1 MHSVKGLHIMT
12 ALKKLAFISLGVL
25 LVPLIVLAR
34 IITFGTSPPPPP
46 MTSVAAPF
54 RSVDYSDMPPLT
66 TYPARDGAPLA
77 FRFYPG
83 NPARI
88 VVIVHGSS
96 SNGASLHPMAKAA
109 QAEGFTTYTMDIRGH
124 GASGMKGDIAYNG
137 QLDDDLADFVAY
149 LRQQTPDATLQL
161 AGFSSGG
168 AFALRTAG
176 GSNGDLFD
184 RYVLVSPALPY
195 NAPTMRPNAGGWVQP
210 FIPRIVGLTILDRF
224 GIHTF
229 EHLPVLAFAVDPLSS
244 ANPTASYS
252 YRLQQN
258 YSAHADFSADIRNIR
273 KPTRLLVGAEDDLL
287 IADAFAPLFG
297 VERSDIPIKI
307 IPGLGHTE
315 MSVMPEALSA
325 FVEALGE

>member
-1 MHSVKGLHIMT
+1 MDGVPTRAPDSAAPLPGAAAAAAPTTIVASHFPRDAAARLYATCADDRDDGVVAGLAARHG
-12 ALKKLAFISLGVL
+12 AF
-25 LVPLIVLAR
+25 
-34 IITFGTSPPPPP
+34 
-46 MTSVAAPF
+46 VAA
-54 RSVDYSDMPPLT
+54 
-66 TYPARDGAPLA
+66 
-77 FRFYPG
+77 
-83 NPARI
+83 
-88 VVIVHGSS
+88 
-96 SNGASLHPMAKAA
+96 AA
-109 QAEGFTTYTMDIRGH
+109 RGH
-124 GASGMKGDIAYNG
+124 ARPVGALLG
-137 QLDDDLADFVAY
+137 L
-149 LRQQTPDATLQL
+149 LRV
-161 AGFSSGG
+161 GKI
-168 AFALRTAG
+168 
-176 GSNGDLFD
+176 FD
-184 RYVLVSPALPY
+184 
-195 NAPTMRPNAGGWVQP
+195 PNAGGWVQP

-229 EHLPVLAFAVDPLSS
+229 EYLPVLAFAVDPLSS

-297 VERSDIPIKI
+297 AERSDIPIKI